1 MSGGASGRSMGR
13 LTSRPTADKLMR
25 NATLTLVRARKPT
38 LLMRS
43 EASWCAVVSGAPLP
57 TAFPDGCGR
66 AGTTIVGGPGTA
78 IVTVGPA
85 SDSSSARQ
93 ERSSLAGLGL
103 AAALAAAVM
112 LGTFARL

>member
-1 MSGGASGRSMGR
+1 MDR

-25 NATLTLVRARKPT
+25 NATLTLVRVRNST
-38 LLMRS
+38 LLMCT

-85 SDSSSARQ
+85 PDSSSARR

-103 AAALAAAVM
+103 AAALTAAIM
-112 LGTFARL
+112 LGTLARP